1 MADEHNGLTAT
12 GPGRRLDPSWPAVAA
27 TTVRLWFERHSRNH
41 NHNHNGVNP
50 GGVRRQT
57 AGRHRVVLVLS
68 AIIAMAIGAVV
79 TLAVTQPAHTSPPAQ
94 PGKAAQGAG
103 SLQIAQQIRADAAA
117 WIARQVLP
125 GTIIACDPL
134 MCSALEAVNVPAAS
148 LNEVQPSTPDPM
160 GSDLV
165 VATPAVRSQFGSR
178 LASVYA
184 PLVIASFGSGA
195 QRIDIRAIAPDGAK
209 AFAAALAPDLSA
221 RITAGEL
228 LLRNKNVRASA
239 QASRA
244 LLAGD
249 VDPRLLVTLSA
260 LAGEMPLQLVI
271 FDDSSPGASPEVP
284 LRGAEIGATSAKSL
298 SAMLAFLAAQ
308 QAAYRPSQFRKAES
322 ASGQTVVAVQ
332 FDAPGPLGLNGP

>member
-1 MADEHNGLTAT
+1 MGDEHNGLTAT

-27 TTVRLWFERHSRNH
+27 TTVRLWLERHNH
-41 NHNHNGVNP
+41 NHNHNGGNP
-50 GGVRRQT
+50 GGARRQT

-68 AIIAMAIGAVV
+68 AIIAMAIGALV
-79 TLAVTQPAHTSPPAQ
+79 TLAVTTQQTHTSPPAQ

-103 SLQIAQQIRADAAA
+103 SLQIAQQNRADAAT

-134 MCSALEAVNVPAAS
+134 MCSALEAANVPAAS

-160 GSDLV
+160 GSDVV

-221 RITAGEL
+221 RITAGQL

-284 LRGAEIGATSAKSL
+284 LRGAEIGATTAKSL